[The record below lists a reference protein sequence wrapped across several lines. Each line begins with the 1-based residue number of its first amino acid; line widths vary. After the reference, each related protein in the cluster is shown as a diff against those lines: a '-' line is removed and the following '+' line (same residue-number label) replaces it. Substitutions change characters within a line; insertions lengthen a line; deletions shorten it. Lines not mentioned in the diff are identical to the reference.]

1 MTDSLQP
8 SSAQTPAAI
17 AVTLNGE
24 PTTFAV
30 GACVA
35 DVVAHLGLSGKR
47 IAVERNHEI
56 VPKSQHAAT
65 PLCAGDVI
73 EIVHAIGG
81 G

>member
-1 MTDSLQP
+1 MTDISQP
-8 SSAQTPAAI
+8 LSAPTSAAI

-24 PTTFAV
+24 PSTFAV

-56 VPKSQHAAT
+56 VPKSQHAT
-65 PLCAGDVI
+65 TLLCAGDVI